1 MKIQSRI
8 YAAVNLDAVLYN
20 LENMK
25 KNINENTKII
35 AVLKADGYGH
45 GAVPIAREIQ
55 SLPYI
60 WGIAVATV
68 EEGMELRNAGIQKP
82 ILILGYTYEEDY
94 DTIVRE
100 DFRPAVFKKSMAQ
113 KLSQV
118 AVKAGKPVNIHIK
131 IDTGMTRIGYRDPQR
146 DVPEILEISRL
157 PGIRIEGL
165 FTHFARADETDPA
178 PAYRQLEKYGEFL
191 KKLEGKKF
199 TIQRSK
205 GLGENEPDM
214 MSLTTMNPEAA
225 GLSIPLKHCSNS
237 AGIIRIPEANLDAVR
252 AGVILYGMY
261 PSDEVEKEPVPLK
274 PAMEIKSH
282 IAYIKTVEPDA
293 QVSYGGTYTTQR
305 PTRIATIPVGY
316 ADGYARGLSNRGS
329 VLIHGRRAPIL
340 GRVCMDQF
348 MVDVTEI
355 PEAKELD
362 EATLL
367 GMDGEDCITME
378 ELGDL
383 SGRFNYEFAC
393 CISKR
398 VPRIYIKD
406 GQVKE

>member
-25 KNINENTKII
+25 KNISENTKII

-113 KLSQV
+113 KLSQA

-191 KKLEGKKF
+191 KKLE
-199 TIQRSK
+199 
-205 GLGENEPDM
+205 
-214 MSLTTMNPEAA
+214 AA

-282 IAYIKTVEPDA
+282 IAYIKTVEPGT

-367 GMDGEDCITME
+367 GKDGEDCITME

>member
-25 KNINENTKII
+25 KNISENTKII

-113 KLSQV
+113 KLSQA

-191 KKLEGKKF
+191 KKL
-199 TIQRSK
+199 
-205 GLGENEPDM
+205 
-214 MSLTTMNPEAA
+214 EAA

>member
-25 KNINENTKII
+25 KNISENTKII

-113 KLSQV
+113 KLSQA

-131 IDTGMTRIGYRDPQR
+131 IDTGMTRIGYRDPKT

-165 FTHFARADETDPA
+165 FTHFARADETDSA

-191 KKLEGKKF
+191 KKLE
-199 TIQRSK
+199 T
-205 GLGENEPDM
+205 
-214 MSLTTMNPEAA
+214 A

-282 IAYIKTVEPDA
+282 IAYIKTVEPGT

-367 GMDGEDCITME
+367 GKDGEDCITME